1 MIGRGSGH
9 RPRKVER
16 SLIRKLEDAIRERN
30 RRPSVGEA
38 HGLIAEAYYRGWR
51 DMQELSGVSG
61 PLDVDALADDFA
73 SDLLVRRGFLKEASG

>member
-16 SLIRKLEDAIRERN
+16 SLIRKLEDAIRERC
-30 RRPSVGEA
+30 RPSVVEA
-38 HGLIAEAYYRGWR
+38 HELIAEAYYRGWR
-51 DMQELSGVSG
+51 DMQELSEVSG

-73 SDLLVRRGFLKEASG
+73 SDLLLRRGFLKEV